1 MERRI
6 YPLKELEL
14 YEVPLEIDE
23 LQEKEVPSTDNLIAP
38 DGEWRFIYSEWERL
52 TRISVSS
59 SWPNDSI

>member
-38 DGEWRFIYSEWERL
+38 DDMNTEER
-52 TRISVSS
+52 TRRVGG
-59 SWPNDSI
+59 DSAIRMKRKNEE